1 MTSSRGGKKMWCVGA
16 IDAAYIARM
25 EEVLATY
32 EQPLR
37 AAEPVVCLDERPVQL
52 TADTRPPSRARPG
65 RPARYDYEYQRH
77 GTANLFCAV
86 EPKAGWHLVRAT
98 PNRAGPEFAKVIR
111 AIAGHF
117 PEADTVHLV
126 MDNLSTHTRK
136 SLTDY
141 YGEAIGGALWARLT
155 VHYTPKHAS
164 WLNQA
169 EIAIGLLIRECL
181 GRRRIADL
189 PLLRSETAAWKRQA
203 NRHRRIIQWRFTR
216 RKARRTFGYRRPAR
230 APNRSSQGKRHS
242 SKPNLTRSQ
251 D

>member
-1 MTSSRGGKKMWCVGA
+1 
-16 IDAAYIARM
+16 M
-25 EEVLATY
+25 EEVLAAY
-32 EQPLR
+32 ERPLR
-37 AAEPVVCLDERPVQL
+37 AAEPVICLDERPVQL
-52 TADTRPPSRARPG
+52 TADTRPSSPARPG
-65 RPARYDYEYQRH
+65 RPARQDYEYKRH

-86 EPKAGWHLVRAT
+86 EPKAGWYLVRAT
-98 PNRAGPEFAKVIR
+98 PNRTGPEFAKVIR
-111 AIAGHF
+111 AILGHF

-141 YGEAIGGALWARLT
+141 YGEAAGGALWGRLT

-189 PLLRSETAAWKRQA
+189 SVLRRETAAWKRRA

-216 RKARRTFGYRRPAR
+216 RKARKLFGYRRPCR
-230 APNRSSQGKRHS
+230 ATNRNRQRRGHPVEPDS
-242 SKPNLTRSQ
+242 TRSK

>member
-1 MTSSRGGKKMWCVGA
+1 MWCVGA

-25 EEVLATY
+25 EDVLATY
-32 EQPLR
+32 EPPLR

-52 TADTRPPSRARPG
+52 PADTRPPSRVRPG
-65 RPARYDYEYQRH
+65 RAARHDYEYKRR

-98 PNRAGPEFAKVIR
+98 PNRAGPEFAKVVR
-111 AIAGHF
+111 AILGHY
-117 PEADTVHLV
+117 PGADTIHLV

-136 SLTDY
+136 SLTDC
-141 YGEAIGGALWARLT
+141 YGEEIGGALWDRLT

-169 EIAIGLLIRECL
+169 EIAISLLIRECL
-181 GRRRIADL
+181 GRRRIANL
-189 PLLRSETAAWKRQA
+189 PVLRRETAAWKRRA

-216 RKARRTFGYRRPAR
+216 RKARKLFGYRQPSH
-230 APNRSSQGKRHS
+230 APSPSRQVRHHPE
-242 SKPNLTRSQ
+242 KPTSTRSK

>member
-1 MTSSRGGKKMWCVGA
+1 MWCVGA
-16 IDAAYIARM
+16 IDADYTARM

-32 EQPLR
+32 ERPLR
-37 AAEPVVCLDERPVQL
+37 AEEPVVCLDERPVQL

-65 RPARYDYEYQRH
+65 LPARYDYEYQRH

-98 PNRAGPEFAKVIR
+98 PNRTGSEFAKVIR
-111 AIAGHF
+111 AIVGHY
-117 PEADTVHLV
+117 PAADTIHLV

-136 SLTDY
+136 SLTDH
-141 YGEAIGGALWARLT
+141 YGEAIGGGLWDRPT
-155 VHYTPKHAS
+155 VHYTPKHGS

-189 PLLRSETAAWKRQA
+189 PSLRGETSAWKRRA
-203 NRHRRIIQWRFTR
+203 NRKGRIIQWRFTR
-216 RKARRTFGYRRPAR
+216 RKARRIFGYRRPIR
-230 APNRSSQGKRHS
+230 AANRSRRGRQHPGKA
-242 SKPNLTRSQ
+242 NFTRSK